1 MKNNFPRNQKFLVL
15 RLVLGSLGLHR
26 VPTLRF
32 QRKGNF
38 CGHLLEWMVTH
49 FGQNVAVAEIE
60 TFQVLS
66 LATGARKLADG
77 EELSVGHVE
86 LYRHPGIKHGT
97 KQKLRH
103 EMVAAEAM

>member
-26 VPTLRF
+26 LPTLRF

-38 CGHLLEWMVTH
+38 CGHLLEWMMAH

-86 LYRHPGIKHGT
+86 LYRHPGMKHGT
-97 KQKLRH
+97 KQKL
-103 EMVAAEAM
+103 

>member
-1 MKNNFPRNQKFLVL
+1 
-15 RLVLGSLGLHR
+15 
-26 VPTLRF
+26 
-32 QRKGNF
+32 
-38 CGHLLEWMVTH
+38 MVTH

-97 KQKLRH
+97 KQRR
-103 EMVAAEAM
+103 

>member
-1 MKNNFPRNQKFLVL
+1 M
-15 RLVLGSLGLHR
+15 
-26 VPTLRF
+26 
-32 QRKGNF
+32 
-38 CGHLLEWMVTH
+38 MAH

-66 LATGARKLADG
+66 LAAGARKLSDG

-97 KQKLRH
+97 KQKQ
-103 EMVAAEAM
+103 